1 MTKQTSGWRRCSVH
15 AIALVVGACSG
26 TSQRDDAGGEGGDAG
41 PGESEPSSHG
51 PLRRMTSIQ
60 YNNTVRDLFAPAQI
74 PHIFLP
80 YEIEATGGFENNAEV
95 NSVTA
100 PLVEGYQRG
109 ALGISEQMLPQLGEV
124 LPCDVGQ
131 PDCAH
136 SFLPTL
142 AEHAWRHPLADDERE
157 ALLAD
162 FDSWAAS
169 YDDANAL
176 ALSIQALL
184 QAPDFI
190 YVSRFAAPPDAGRDD
205 GMLTSWQLA
214 SRMSYFLWGSM
225 PDETLMELARAD
237 ALQDREVVIEQAW
250 RMLVDPRARKM
261 VADMHRQLF
270 ELDAIGSN
278 PLDFAHYTEPFEAY
292 GFESGEDADEYYHY
306 EYLPQLRFEPYVFV
320 SQHVF
325 EGEGTLSALLTANRV
340 WATPE
345 TAALA
350 YDLELTASGESVRWQ
365 APVPGSLQSD
375 GLTDSDGFADSAW
388 TFDYYPIDL
397 DPSQRSGLLT
407 LAGWSSA
414 TAGPRQPSP
423 VKRGV
428 LVLERLLCTE
438 LAPPGDVP
446 PLETSIEGKDP
457 VTNREKYEI
466 HEESPTCAGCHTQID
481 GIGLTFEHYDSM
493 GRWRDTDN
501 GVAVDASGELLGTDQ
516 DGPVADAVELS
527 AALARSRSVHDCYA
541 RQWVR
546 YALGHHEVEADEAF
560 IEALQEGFWSS
571 GGDILELIV
580 NIAASRSFRG
590 GGSDG

>member
-1 MTKQTSGWRRCSVH
+1 MTKQTSGWRRCSVL

-225 PDETLMELARAD
+225 PDETLMDLARAD
-237 ALQDREVVIEQAW
+237 ALQDREVVVGRHEAA
-250 RMLVDPRARKM
+250 VDGRTSSKAVDHRRSLIRSDRRRRFPAERHARARGLGNRRC
-261 VADMHRQLF
+261 VHRLHGRVGGAPC
-270 ELDAIGSN
+270 LD
-278 PLDFAHYTEPFEAY
+278 
-292 GFESGEDADEYYHY
+292 
-306 EYLPQLRFEPYVFV
+306 
-320 SQHVF
+320 
-325 EGEGTLSALLTANRV
+325 
-340 WATPE
+340 
-345 TAALA
+345 
-350 YDLELTASGESVRWQ
+350 
-365 APVPGSLQSD
+365 
-375 GLTDSDGFADSAW
+375 
-388 TFDYYPIDL
+388 
-397 DPSQRSGLLT
+397 
-407 LAGWSSA
+407 
-414 TAGPRQPSP
+414 
-423 VKRGV
+423 
-428 LVLERLLCTE
+428 
-438 LAPPGDVP
+438 
-446 PLETSIEGKDP
+446 
-457 VTNREKYEI
+457 
-466 HEESPTCAGCHTQID
+466 
-481 GIGLTFEHYDSM
+481 EH
-493 GRWRDTDN
+493 
-501 GVAVDASGELLGTDQ
+501 
-516 DGPVADAVELS
+516 P
-527 AALARSRSVHDCYA
+527 
-541 RQWVR
+541 
-546 YALGHHEVEADEAF
+546 
-560 IEALQEGFWSS
+560 
-571 GGDILELIV
+571 
-580 NIAASRSFRG
+580 
-590 GGSDG
+590 